1 LNRRNVVKK
10 DLVIRLAGIGLAALL
25 VSSVASAAG
34 PFQFYSITPCRIVD
48 TRGPVG
54 PTGGPVMA
62 GDTQRDF
69 PIDVPPTACGIPTDA
84 AAAVLNFVVVAPGGG
99 GHLRV
104 WPFGLGYPGVAT
116 LNFDPG
122 EPAIANG
129 AITPLTVDT
138 TVPITDPQISVMVK
152 LGSASLTSHLVIDA
166 TGYFK

>member
-1 LNRRNVVKK
+1 MKK
-10 DLVIRLAGIGLAALL
+10 HLVIQLAGVGLAALL

-48 TRGPVG
+48 TRGPTG
-54 PTGGPVMA
+54 ATGGPAMV
-62 GDTQRDF
+62 GDAQRNF
-69 PIDVPPTACGIPTDA
+69 PIDVTPAACGIPFDA

-104 WPFGLGYPGVAT
+104 WPFGLTYPGVAT

-129 AITPLTVDT
+129 AITPLTIDPAAT
-138 TVPITDPQISVMVK
+138 APQISVVLK
-152 LGSASLTSHLVIDA
+152 TGGANGHLVIDT